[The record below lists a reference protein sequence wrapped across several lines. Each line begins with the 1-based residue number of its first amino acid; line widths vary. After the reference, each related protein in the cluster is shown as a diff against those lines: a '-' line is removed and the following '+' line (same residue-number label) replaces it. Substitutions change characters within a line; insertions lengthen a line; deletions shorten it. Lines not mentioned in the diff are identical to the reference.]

1 MSNKYQEI
9 ARLKSKNVS
18 NRKIADSLGLSR
30 NSVNLIVKKMS
41 STKRTFQEFE
51 VMEEQ
56 KIQEFLNFEI
66 VPKRDTSYVM
76 PDYEKLTKEL
86 SRPGVTMQLLWEEY
100 SDECR
105 LSGTLPYKLTQFK
118 KYFNDHLN
126 THEFTDVLKN
136 RAGVKI
142 ETD

>member
-1 MSNKYQEI
+1 MSSKYQEI

-18 NRKIADSLGLSR
+18 NRKIAESLGLSR
-30 NSVNLIVKKMS
+30 NSVNLIVKKMIS
-41 STKRTFQEFE
+41 SKRTFQEFE

-56 KIQEFLNFEI
+56 KIQELLNFEI
-66 VPKRDTSYVM
+66 ASKRDTSYVM

-100 SDECR
+100 KDECR
-105 LSGTLPYKLTQFK
+105 LNATLPYRLTQFK

-126 THEFTDVLKN
+126 KYEFTDV
-136 RAGVKI
+136 
-142 ETD
+142 

>member
-86 SRPGVTMQLLWEEY
+86 SRPGVTISFY
-100 SDECR
+100 
-105 LSGTLPYKLTQFK
+105 G
-118 KYFNDHLN
+118 
-126 THEFTDVLKN
+126 KN
-136 RAGVKI
+136 IVMSAG
-142 ETD
+142 